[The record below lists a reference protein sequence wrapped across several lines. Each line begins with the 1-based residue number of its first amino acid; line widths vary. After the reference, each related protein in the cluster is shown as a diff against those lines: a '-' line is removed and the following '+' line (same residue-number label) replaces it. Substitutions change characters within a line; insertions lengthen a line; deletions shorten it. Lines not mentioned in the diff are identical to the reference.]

1 MSRSVVPRVTGT
13 LTPLQIVLN
22 DLRCGMTILGN
33 PVEVSLESI
42 LFATDFSASAETA
55 KLYVRALAERYRSRV
70 RLMHVVD
77 LAAALAACKVPD
89 AGLSIGILRRLE
101 EESLSC
107 LQSELVS
114 EKIHVEAV
122 LCEGI
127 DPAAEIL
134 QAAQDGSTNLLVI
147 GTRGHK
153 GLARLVLGST
163 AEELI
168 HQAKCPIL
176 TIGPGVPPPKQ
187 PVNFQR
193 IVYATDFSPEAAKA
207 CVFAL
212 SFAQDFGAHLYLCHV
227 LPEPA
232 GTDQMNDHELN
243 ARFTSALQSLVP
255 DVARE
260 WCEPECVLEHG
271 FAADGI
277 LLLAQRVKAD
287 LIVVGTRKASHW
299 FDNFKT
305 GVAFQVI
312 SSSHCPVLT
321 IRA

>member
-1 MSRSVVPRVTGT
+1 
-13 LTPLQIVLN
+13 
-22 DLRCGMTILGN
+22 MTIIGN
-33 PVEVSLESI
+33 QIAVTLDNI
-42 LFATDFSASAETA
+42 LFATDFSPSAETA
-55 KLYVRALAERYRSRV
+55 KMYVRALAERYQSRV

-77 LAAALAACKVPD
+77 LAAAFKAPD
-89 AGLSIGILRRLE
+89 AGASIDIFRRFGA
-101 EESLSC
+101 ESLDR
-107 LQSELVS
+107 LKSELDS
-114 EKIHVEAV
+114 ERVDAETA
-122 LCEGI
+122 LYEGT
-127 DPAAEIL
+127 DPASEIL
-134 QAAQDGSTNLLVI
+134 QATKDPSIDLLVI

-168 HQAKCPIL
+168 HRARCPIL
-176 TIGPGVPPPKQ
+176 TIGPAVPSPKQ

-212 SFAQDFGAHLYLCHV
+212 SFAQDSGAHLYLCHV
-227 LPEPA
+227 LPEREGP
-232 GTDQMNDHELN
+232 GQMNDQELN
-243 ARFTSALQSLVP
+243 DQFVSALQRLVP

-277 LLLAQRVKAD
+277 LLLAQRVNAD
-287 LIVVGTRKASHW
+287 LIVLGTRGTSHW
-299 FDNFKT
+299 FDNFKS

-312 SSSHCPVLT
+312 SSSLCPVLT
-321 IRA
+321 IRQ

>member
-1 MSRSVVPRVTGT
+1 
-13 LTPLQIVLN
+13 
-22 DLRCGMTILGN
+22 MTIIGN
-33 PVEVSLESI
+33 QIAVTLDTI
-42 LFATDFSASAETA
+42 LFATDFSSSAETA
-55 KLYVRALAERYRSRV
+55 KMYVQALAERYQSRV

-77 LAAALAACKVPD
+77 LMAAFKTSD
-89 AGLSIGILRRLE
+89 AGVSIDFFRRLG
-101 EESLSC
+101 EESLGR
-107 LQSELVS
+107 LKNELDSEH
-114 EKIHVEAV
+114 IRAEAV
-122 LCEGI
+122 LCEGT
-127 DPAAEIL
+127 DPATEIL
-134 QAAQDGSTNLLVI
+134 RAAESSFVNLLVI

-168 HQAKCPIL
+168 HQARCPIL
-176 TIGPGVPPPKQ
+176 AIGPAVAPPKL
-187 PVNFQR
+187 PINFQK

-227 LPEPA
+227 VP
-232 GTDQMNDHELN
+232 GTDGSGRKGDQELN
-243 ARFTSALQSLVP
+243 DEFVSALRQLVP

-277 LLLAQRVKAD
+277 LLLAQRVEAD
-287 LIVVGTRKASHW
+287 LIVLGTRRTSHW

-312 SSSHCPVLT
+312 SGSTCPVLT
-321 IRA
+321 IRE

>member
-1 MSRSVVPRVTGT
+1 
-13 LTPLQIVLN
+13 
-22 DLRCGMTILGN
+22 MTILGN

-42 LFATDFSASAETA
+42 LFATDFSPSSETA
-55 KLYVRALAERYRSRV
+55 KLYVQALAERYRSRV

-77 LAAALAACKVPD
+77 LAAAFKGPA
-89 AGLSIGILRRLE
+89 AGLSIDVFRRIGE
-101 EESLSC
+101 DSLSR

-114 EKIHVEAV
+114 EKIRVEAV
-122 LCEGI
+122 LCEAM
-127 DPAAEIL
+127 DPAKEIL
-134 QAAQDGSTNLLVI
+134 QVAQDGSTDLLVI

-153 GLARLVLGST
+153 GVARLVLGST
-163 AEELI
+163 AEQLI

-176 TIGPGVPPPKQ
+176 TIGPAVQPPKQ
-187 PVNFQR
+187 PLSFQK

-227 LPEPA
+227 LPEP
-232 GTDQMNDHELN
+232 TSVDRMDDDELN
-243 ARFTSALQSLVP
+243 ARFTSALQRLIP

-287 LIVVGTRKASHW
+287 LIVVGTRKTSHW

>member
-1 MSRSVVPRVTGT
+1 M
-13 LTPLQIVLN
+13 
-22 DLRCGMTILGN
+22 ILE
-33 PVEVSLESI
+33 EVS
-42 LFATDFSASAETA
+42 
-55 KLYVRALAERYRSRV
+55 ERRPD
-70 RLMHVVD
+70 LM
-77 LAAALAACKVPD
+77 
-89 AGLSIGILRRLE
+89 
-101 EESLSC
+101 
-107 LQSELVS
+107 
-114 EKIHVEAV
+114 
-122 LCEGI
+122 
-127 DPAAEIL
+127 
-134 QAAQDGSTNLLVI
+134 VI

-153 GLARLVLGST
+153 GVARFVLGST
-163 AEELI
+163 AEKLI

-176 TIGPGVPPPKQ
+176 AIGPSVPPPKL
-187 PVNFQR
+187 PINFER

-227 LPEPA
+227 LPD
-232 GTDQMNDHELN
+232 GNHQMNDQELN
-243 ARFTSALQSLVP
+243 DQFIGALRNLIP

-271 FAADGI
+271 VAADGI

-287 LIVVGTRKASHW
+287 LIVLGTRKTSHW

-321 IRA
+321 IRE

>member
-1 MSRSVVPRVTGT
+1 
-13 LTPLQIVLN
+13 
-22 DLRCGMTILGN
+22 MTILGN
-33 PVEVSLESI
+33 PVEVSLENI

-70 RLMHVVD
+70 HLMHVVD
-77 LAAALAACKVPD
+77 LAAAFKGLG
-89 AGLSIGILRRLE
+89 AGLSIDVFRRIGE
-101 EESLSC
+101 DSLSR

-114 EKIHVEAV
+114 EKIRVEAV
-122 LCEGI
+122 LAEAMDPAEGI
-127 DPAAEIL
+127 L
-134 QAAQDGSTNLLVI
+134 QVAQDGSTDLLVI

-163 AEELI
+163 AEQLI

-176 TIGPGVPPPKQ
+176 TIGPGVPPPKE

-193 IVYATDFSPEAAKA
+193 IIYATDFSPEAAKA

-232 GTDQMNDHELN
+232 GVDQMDDHELN
-243 ARFTSALQSLVP
+243 ARFISALQRLVP

-271 FAADGI
+271 YAADGI

-287 LIVVGTRKASHW
+287 LIVVGTRKTSHW

>member
-1 MSRSVVPRVTGT
+1 
-13 LTPLQIVLN
+13 
-22 DLRCGMTILGN
+22 MTVLGN
-33 PVEVSLESI
+33 PVEVSLENI
-42 LFATDFSASAETA
+42 LFATDFSASTETA
-55 KLYVRALAERYRSRV
+55 KFYVQALAERYHSRV
-70 RLMHVVD
+70 CVMHVVD
-77 LAAALAACKVPD
+77 LSAAFDAPE
-89 AGLSIGILRRLE
+89 AGLCIDIFRRIGG
-101 EESLSC
+101 ESLSR
-107 LQSELVS
+107 LKSELVS
-114 EKIHVEAV
+114 ERIHVDTI
-122 LCEGI
+122 LCEAM

-134 QAAQDGSTNLLVI
+134 QAAHDGSALLVI
-147 GTRGHK
+147 GTRGFK

-163 AEELI
+163 AEQLI

-176 TIGPGVPPPKQ
+176 TIGPGVRPPKL
-187 PVNFQR
+187 PVSFQR
-193 IVYATDFSPEAAKA
+193 IVYATDFSSEAAKA

-232 GTDQMNDHELN
+232 STHQMDDYELN
-243 ARFTSALQSLVP
+243 ARFTGALQSLVP

-260 WCEPECVLEHG
+260 FCEPECVLEHG
-271 FAADGI
+271 VAADGI
-277 LLLAQRVKAD
+277 LLLAQRLKAD
-287 LIVVGTRKASHW
+287 LIVLGTRKASHW

>member
-1 MSRSVVPRVTGT
+1 
-13 LTPLQIVLN
+13 
-22 DLRCGMTILGN
+22 MTIIGN
-33 PVEVSLESI
+33 QIAVNLDTI
-42 LFATDFSASAETA
+42 LFATDFSPSAETA
-55 KLYVRALAERYRSRV
+55 QVYAQALASRYQSKL
-70 RLMHVVD
+70 RLLHVVD
-77 LAAALAACKVPD
+77 LSAAFKSPD
-89 AGLSIGILRRLE
+89 AGLSIDVFRRFGE
-101 EESLSC
+101 ASLTRMRSD
-107 LQSELVS
+107 LATQQ
-114 EKIHVEAV
+114 IRVETI

-127 DPAAEIL
+127 EPAMEIL
-134 QAAQDGSTNLLVI
+134 QAAQDQSINLLVI

-168 HQAKCPIL
+168 HRAQCPIL
-176 TIGPGVPPPKQ
+176 TIGPAVPALKG
-187 PVNFQR
+187 PVTFQK

-227 LPEPA
+227 LPNPD
-232 GTDQMNDHELN
+232 GLDRMNDRELN
-243 ARFTSALQSLVP
+243 ERFLSTLKRLVP
-255 DVARE
+255 DVAKE

-277 LLLAQRVKAD
+277 LLLAKRLKAD
-287 LIVVGTRKASHW
+287 LIVLGTRRTSHW

-312 SSSHCPVLT
+312 SDSPCPVLT
-321 IRA
+321 IRE

>member
-1 MSRSVVPRVTGT
+1 
-13 LTPLQIVLN
+13 
-22 DLRCGMTILGN
+22 MTILGN
-33 PVEVSLESI
+33 PVEVSLENI
-42 LFATDFSASAETA
+42 LFATDFSSSAQTA
-55 KLYVRALAERYRSRV
+55 KLYVQALADRYRSRV

-77 LAAALAACKVPD
+77 LAAAFKAPD
-89 AGLSIGILRRLE
+89 AGLSIDIFRRIG
-101 EESLSC
+101 EESLSR
-107 LQSELVS
+107 LQSELLA
-114 EKIHVEAV
+114 EKIRVEAV
-122 LCEGI
+122 LCEATN
-127 DPAAEIL
+127 PATQIL
-134 QAAQDGSTNLLVI
+134 QAAQDGSTDLLVI

-176 TIGPGVPPPKQ
+176 TIGPEVPPPKQ

-193 IVYATDFSPEAAKA
+193 IVYATDFSPEAAQA

-232 GTDQMNDHELN
+232 GVDQMDDHELN
-243 ARFTSALQSLVP
+243 ARFTSALQRLVP
-255 DVARE
+255 DMARE

-287 LIVVGTRKASHW
+287 LIVVGTRKTSHW
-299 FDNFKT
+299 FNNFKT

>member
-1 MSRSVVPRVTGT
+1 
-13 LTPLQIVLN
+13 
-22 DLRCGMTILGN
+22 MTIYGN
-33 PVEVSLESI
+33 QIAVSLDTI
-42 LFATDFSASAETA
+42 LFATDFSPSAETA
-55 KLYVRALAERYRSRV
+55 RLYVKALVARYQSQV

-77 LAAALAACKVPD
+77 LGAAFKAPD
-89 AGLSIGILRRLE
+89 AGLSIDVLRRIG
-101 EESLSC
+101 EESLAR
-107 LQSELVS
+107 LGGELVS
-114 EKIHVEAV
+114 EKIRVETV

-134 QAAQDGSTNLLVI
+134 QAAHDRSIDLMVI

-176 TIGPGVPPPKQ
+176 AIGPAVPPPNK

-227 LPEPA
+227 LPE
-232 GTDQMNDHELN
+232 GNDQMNDQELN
-243 ARFTSALQSLVP
+243 DRFKSALERLIP

-271 FAADGI
+271 FATDGI

-287 LIVVGTRKASHW
+287 LIVLGTRKTSHW
-299 FDNFKT
+299 YDNFKT

-312 SSSHCPVLT
+312 SSSTCPVLT
-321 IRA
+321 IRE

>member
-1 MSRSVVPRVTGT
+1 
-13 LTPLQIVLN
+13 
-22 DLRCGMTILGN
+22 MTIFGN
-33 PVEVSLESI
+33 QIAVSLDTI
-42 LFATDFSASAETA
+42 LFATDFSPSAETA
-55 KLYVRALAERYRSRV
+55 RLYVQALVARYQSQV

-77 LAAALAACKVPD
+77 LGAAFKAPD
-89 AGLSIGILRRLE
+89 AGLSIEVFRSIG
-101 EESLSC
+101 EESLARLS
-107 LQSELVS
+107 SELVS
-114 EKIHVEAV
+114 EQIRVETV

-134 QAAQDGSTNLLVI
+134 QAAQDRSIDLMVI

-153 GLARLVLGST
+153 GPARLVLGST

-176 TIGPGVPPPKQ
+176 AIGPAVPPPNR
-187 PVNFQR
+187 PVSFQR

-227 LPEPA
+227 LPE
-232 GTDQMNDHELN
+232 GNDQMNDQELN
-243 ARFTSALQSLVP
+243 DRFKSALERLIP

-271 FAADGI
+271 VATDGI

-287 LIVVGTRKASHW
+287 LIVLGTRKTSHW
-299 FDNFKT
+299 YDNFKT

-312 SSSHCPVLT
+312 SSSPCPVLT
-321 IRA
+321 IRE

>member
-1 MSRSVVPRVTGT
+1 
-13 LTPLQIVLN
+13 
-22 DLRCGMTILGN
+22 MTILGN
-33 PVEVSLESI
+33 PVEVSLEGI
-42 LFATDFSASAETA
+42 LFATDFSPSSETA
-55 KLYVRALAERYRSRV
+55 KLYVQALAERYRSKV
-70 RLMHVVD
+70 RLMHVVE
-77 LAAALAACKVPD
+77 LAVAFKTPD
-89 AGLSIGILRRLE
+89 AGLSIDIFRRIGQ
-101 EESLSC
+101 ESLSRV
-107 LQSELVS
+107 QSELAARR
-114 EKIHVEAV
+114 IRVETV
-122 LCEGI
+122 LCEAT

-134 QAAQDGSTNLLVI
+134 QVAQEVSTDLLVI

-168 HQAKCPIL
+168 HRARCPIL
-176 TIGPGVPPPKQ
+176 TIGPGVRPPKQ
-187 PVNFQR
+187 PLSFQK

-207 CVFAL
+207 CAFAL

-227 LPEPA
+227 LPEPKSI
-232 GTDQMNDHELN
+232 DRMDDSELN
-243 ARFTSALQSLVP
+243 ARFVSALQRLVP
-255 DVARE
+255 DIARE

-271 FAADGI
+271 AAADGI
-277 LLLAQRVKAD
+277 LLLGHRVKAD
-287 LIVVGTRKASHW
+287 LIVVGTRQTSHW